1 MYRLLPQFFTRVL
14 SRKSFLTMITSKFSS
29 RPPSSSPPSRLQ
41 SDFAFANPDFQCRE
55 DKVPKQTDVLVIGGG
70 VIGWAVAYWIRFLSR
85 TTVTVVER
93 DPTMSRSS
101 SVLSLATLRT
111 QFSEV
116 ENIQMSLFGAEFLRE
131 VEEYLRSTPEEM
143 ASVNF
148 VPHGHLILADEKG
161 VEVLNENA
169 QIQSALEVPST
180 LMSPAEVAKRWPW
193 MDITDVR
200 LASFGERYEGWFD
213 PWLLIRHLRNKAHV
227 FGANFVVGDVKSF
240 THHKAIPTT
249 HFHDRPKRPSM
260 STPYLNE
267 AVIALPNGSQTKMAF
282 HTCVN
287 AAGPWAADIVTL
299 ALRDFDEPMLRLP
312 VEKRKQN
319 IFVVRP
325 DYSAASST
333 QLPGI
338 DSPILL
344 DHSGLFMQRQ
354 GLSGDFAVCMNPC
367 RTQKGHPD
375 KEDFEVDYSEF
386 TEQIQPRLANR
397 IPAMATAKIRSAWA
411 YLNDYNS
418 LDQSLIIGPH
428 PFINNLILANGASGL
443 STQQSIAIGRA
454 VAEYVH
460 YRHFK
465 SIDLT
470 RFSFD
475 RFYLDLPISERNT
488 F

>member
-1 MYRLLPQFFTRVL
+1 
-14 SRKSFLTMITSKFSS
+14 
-29 RPPSSSPPSRLQ
+29 
-41 SDFAFANPDFQCRE
+41 
-55 DKVPKQTDVLVIGGG
+55 LVIGGG

-169 QIQSALEVPST
+169 QIQSQVPPFVVDPCFILGLSRCPALSCRLQKWLNVGPGWILLTSAWPPSPTCPLAARTHHCVPF
-180 LMSPAEVAKRWPW
+180 L
-193 MDITDVR
+193 
-200 LASFGERYEGWFD
+200 GERYEGWFD